1 MADRLDYFGNKVLV
15 GDLVA
20 FVRSNELYRGRI
32 IGFTPAN
39 AEIKSDRYHVFTQ
52 RFVKV
57 GDKEKAEVQEDDISL
72 CGDILQD
79 ECMFYFVEEQ
89 RACEYCLARNVCLSY
104 KKEEN
109 K

>member
-1 MADRLDYFGNKVLV
+1 MAVRLDYFGNKVLV

-39 AEIKSDRYHVFTQ
+39 AEIKNDKYHVFTQ
-52 RFVKV
+52 RFVKI
-57 GDKEKAEVQEDDISL
+57 ADDEEEEQKNNDYVF

-79 ECMFYFVEEQ
+79 ECMFYFTEEQ
-89 RACEYCLARNVCLSY
+89 RACEYCLARNVCLSC